1 MSTKIEPGPSEH
13 VEELELPDG
22 WTRVI
27 FSDGVVWRKYKVDT
41 TGRDY
46 ERHHYQVAKFPF
58 VHGFFL
64 SRVVFDDDEFPT
76 DAVVNP
82 HPFRSLAAAQA
93 AVLIV
98 GPQEDSNCID

>member
-1 MSTKIEPGPSEH
+1 MSDKIEPGPSEH
-13 VEELELPDG
+13 VAEEELPDG
-22 WTRVI
+22 WSRVI
-27 FSDGVVWRKYKVDT
+27 FSDGVVWRKYTDNN

-46 ERHHYQVAKFPF
+46 ERHYYQVAKFPF

-64 SRVVFDDDEFPT
+64 SRVVFDDNDMPT
-76 DAVVNP
+76 DVVVNP

-98 GPQEDSNCID
+98 GPQEDSHCID